1 MTSSPSPT
9 GGTCARPL
17 LIATDVDGTL
27 IDDAE
32 RIPPR
37 VVSVLQQAVH
47 EGTKVVLATGRPPR
61 WIFPILEQL
70 GINPLCVCANGAI
83 VYDSAQDRIIHSAAL
98 KPQTQRTVARIAT
111 EVLEPLGGVH
121 FAVER
126 AGRSAFDPT
135 HELFAVAP
143 DYSHAWESQEYGVEE
158 HKQLF
163 GSSAVKLLVRSEH
176 LSSEKIAELLH
187 DRIPAEMAHVT
198 FSMSGGLVEV
208 CAPNVNKA
216 VGLAKVANYYGVDAA
231 DVMSFGDMPNDCEML
246 RWSGRSYA
254 MGNAAQAV
262 CDAADET
269 IGDNNEGAIADVL
282 EPLFPES

>member
-9 GGTCARPL
+9 GGADTRPL

-37 VVSVLQQAVH
+37 VVSVLQQAVR

-83 VYDSAQDRIIHSAAL
+83 VYDSAQDSIIHSAAL
-98 KPQTQRTVARIAT
+98 KPDTLRTVARIAT
-111 EVLEPLGGVH
+111 EVLDPVGGVH

-163 GSSAVKLLVRSEH
+163 ASSAVKLLVRSEH
-176 LSSEKIAELLH
+176 LSSEKIAELL
-187 DRIPAEMAHVT
+187 RAQVPTEMAHVT

-208 CAPNVNKA
+208 CAPGVNKA
-216 VGLAKVANYYGVDAA
+216 VSLAQVANYYGIDAA

-254 MGNAAQAV
+254 MGNAAEEVQA
-262 CDAADET
+262 AANAT
-269 IGDNNEGAIADVL
+269 IGDNNAGAIADVL
-282 EPLFPES
+282 EPLFFA